1 MSAITEA
8 GILSRVI
15 QPEKGGWDKSVAD
28 AILSF
33 SFSEEDRERMHALL
47 DLAKSDELN
56 EDQRQ
61 ELASFHK
68 AGRMLELM
76 KARARISLQQSA
88 A

>member
-1 MSAITEA
+1 MSTITEA

-15 QPEKGGWDKSVAD
+15 QPDKGGWDKGVAN
-28 AILSF
+28 AILGFAF
-33 SFSEEDRERMHALL
+33 SDADRERMNTLLEMAKTDAL
-47 DLAKSDELN
+47 DADG
-56 EDQRQ
+56 RQ